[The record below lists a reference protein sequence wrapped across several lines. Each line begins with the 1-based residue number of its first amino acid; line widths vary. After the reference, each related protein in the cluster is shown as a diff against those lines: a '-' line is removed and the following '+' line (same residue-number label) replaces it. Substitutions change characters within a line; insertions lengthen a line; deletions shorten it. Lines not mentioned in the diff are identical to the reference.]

1 MVLTWR
7 VVDERFGTTF
17 VLGNLDCVF
26 VHIYVPDLAPPSL
39 LQFEPRGAMVA
50 TVNIE
55 LPPVDA
61 CGVRTVTNPFA
72 PGVTMVAGDLK
83 SRAHRL
89 GLRKTSQIRCP
100 VTGLVLEPRGNDVRV
115 NLDKQAQAYLA
126 LEEGVRRSRSSRSV
140 VRGGCG
146 GANEREA
153 RPARAAARRRSVRNG
168 DGLARTTASPAKRE
182 RYETRVLLMI
192 VLRTAS

>member
-1 MVLTWR
+1 LR
-7 VVDERFGTTF
+7 RRFVWSESF
-17 VLGNLDCVF
+17 VFELHF
-26 VHIYVPDLAPPSL
+26 ARPDLAL
-39 LQFEPRGAMVA
+39 EFTTQFEPRGAMVS

-100 VTGLVLEPRGNDVRV
+100 VTGLVLEPRGNHVRV
-115 NLDKQAQAYLA
+115 NMDKQAQAYARSRKVYVRSRAELTIQS
-126 LEEGVRRSRSSRSV
+126 VRRTQLFTERT
-140 VRGGCG
+140 
-146 GANEREA
+146 NE
-153 RPARAAARRRSVRNG
+153 
-168 DGLARTTASPAKRE
+168 KRVPLGPQHNTDPFE
-182 RYETRVLLMI
+182 
-192 VLRTAS
+192 

>member
-1 MVLTWR
+1 
-7 VVDERFGTTF
+7 
-17 VLGNLDCVF
+17 
-26 VHIYVPDLAPPSL
+26 
-39 LQFEPRGAMVA
+39 MVA

-61 CGVRTVTNPFA
+61 CGVRTVTNSCA

-115 NLDKQAQAYLA
+115 NLDKQAQAYSRSRKVYVRSRA
-126 LEEGVRRSRSSRSV
+126 ERTIQSVRRTRLFTERTNEK
-140 VRGGCG
+140 RGPRGPRRENDEPCAKAR
-146 GANEREA
+146 GA
-153 RPARAAARRRSVRNG
+153 PARGRRPQHQS
-168 DGLARTTASPAKRE
+168 ATE
-182 RYETRVLLMI
+182 RPT
-192 VLRTAS
+192 

>member
-1 MVLTWR
+1 MFSCILMTPAWR
-7 VVDERFGTTF
+7 RVRKSFAF
-17 VLGNLDCVF
+17 VE
-26 VHIYVPDLAPPSL
+26 PDLAPPSL

-115 NLDKQAQAYLA
+115 NLDKQAQAYSRSRKVYVRSRAELTIQS
-126 LEEGVRRSRSSRSV
+126 VRRTQLFTERT
-140 VRGGCG
+140 
-146 GANEREA
+146 NE
-153 RPARAAARRRSVRNG
+153 
-168 DGLARTTASPAKRE
+168 KRVPLGPQHE
-182 RYETRVLLMI
+182 NADPI
-192 VLRTAS
+192 FH

>member
-1 MVLTWR
+1 MFSCILIDARLASGVR
-7 VVDERFGTTF
+7 KSFAF
-17 VLGNLDCVF
+17 VE
-26 VHIYVPDLAPPSL
+26 PDLAPPSL

-115 NLDKQAQAYLA
+115 NLDKQAQAYSRSRKVYVRSRAELTIQS
-126 LEEGVRRSRSSRSV
+126 VRRTQLFTERT
-140 VRGGCG
+140 
-146 GANEREA
+146 NE
-153 RPARAAARRRSVRNG
+153 
-168 DGLARTTASPAKRE
+168 KRVPLGPQHE
-182 RYETRVLLMI
+182 NADPI
-192 VLRTAS
+192 FH